1 MRADMMH
8 TERKTNFS
16 LAIDA
21 PQGLSIEQERI
32 AVEVHELNLYYGGKR
47 ALNLPEVPARRR
59 LEAIPRRSL
68 PMPVKA
74 AAPRHVPSGMERGY
88 AGCSKSLRSRRP
100 PLPDLPL
107 REGSSLLASA
117 GLEATHR

>member
-47 ALNLPEVPARRR
+47 ALNGVSMQIPVIGSRPLLVPVVAVNQPCYVA
-59 LEAIPRRSL
+59 LIE
-68 PMPVKA
+68 
-74 AAPRHVPSGMERGY
+74 
-88 AGCSKSLRSRRP
+88 
-100 PLPDLPL
+100 
-107 REGSSLLASA
+107 
-117 GLEATHR
+117 